1 MQSSA
6 VKRWNC
12 FSYFRLFPLLHA
24 HVTIVTIGR
33 DMSGWPGAGGV
44 SEDKW
49 PLATEPRATMNSTV
63 KCQSKSKHKVPDV
76 KRSNDCNDNHDSK
89 CGELILMKPLE
100 GANSRSYEPAASTK
114 SRQSYQLS
122 DKLFGNYF
130 DSGTWEYLILLLKFG
145 KTTFPCHWCNKV
157 PKSSWSR

>member
-1 MQSSA
+1 M
-6 VKRWNC
+6 
-12 FSYFRLFPLLHA
+12 FPCL
-24 HVTIVTIGR
+24 HVTIVR
-33 DMSGWPGAGGV
+33 DMSGWPGPGGV

-49 PLATEPRATMNSTV
+49 PLATEPRVTMNSTV

-100 GANSRSYEPAASTK
+100 GANSRSHEPAASTK
-114 SRQSYQLS
+114 SRQSYQFS

-130 DSGTWEYLILLLKFG
+130 DSGT
-145 KTTFPCHWCNKV
+145 
-157 PKSSWSR
+157 

>member
-1 MQSSA
+1 MQSHPCHLKA
-6 VKRWNC
+6 VKKWKC
-12 FSYFRLFPLLHA
+12 SSCFRLFLLL

-49 PLATEPRATMNSTV
+49 PLATEPRVTMNSIV

-89 CGELILMKPLE
+89 CGELILMKPIE
-100 GANSRSYEPAASTK
+100 GANSRSHESAASTK

-122 DKLFGNYF
+122 QKLFGNYF
-130 DSGTWEYLILLLKFG
+130 DSGTWTFFNISSKILLNDISPQSLL
-145 KTTFPCHWCNKV
+145 
-157 PKSSWSR
+157 